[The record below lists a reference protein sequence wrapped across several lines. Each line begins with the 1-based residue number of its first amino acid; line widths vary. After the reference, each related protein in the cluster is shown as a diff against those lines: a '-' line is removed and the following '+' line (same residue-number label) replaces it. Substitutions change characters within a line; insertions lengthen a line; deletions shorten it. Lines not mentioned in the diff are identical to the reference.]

1 MNRPLTDE
9 YPEYY
14 NAYINLV
21 KDGNIIDILEE
32 QSTFVQGFLN
42 GIPEDLGD
50 KAYAFGKWT
59 LKETIGH
66 MIDVEKIMAY
76 RFLRIV
82 RGDKQPM
89 PGFDQDEYVLN
100 GKFFRRNIKSL
111 IDEKLLV
118 RAANFIFFKNT
129 DPDDLMLRG
138 TFNDIEISARALLY
152 IIAGHELHH
161 VNFIKENYL
170 AS

>member
-1 MNRPLTDE
+1 MNRPLPDE
-9 YPEYY
+9 YPDYY
-14 NAYINLV
+14 NPYINLV
-21 KDGNIIDILEE
+21 KVGNIIDILEE

-59 LKETIGH
+59 LKETLGH
-66 MIDVEKIMAY
+66 MIDIERIMAY

-82 RGDKQPM
+82 RGDKQPL

-100 GKFFRRNIKSL
+100 AKFFRRTIKDL

-118 RAANFIFFKNT
+118 RASDLILFRTA
-129 DPDDLMLRG
+129 DQDDLLLRG

-170 AS
+170 SA